1 MHKIMAEHNLK
12 VYLIHYLK
20 KKQFKLYQPFSQGR
34 ANEGERI
41 LIPPET
47 KFDAHCI

>member
-1 MHKIMAEHNLK
+1 MAEHNLK

-41 LIPPET
+41 LILHLRVIQP
-47 KFDAHCI
+47 HVL